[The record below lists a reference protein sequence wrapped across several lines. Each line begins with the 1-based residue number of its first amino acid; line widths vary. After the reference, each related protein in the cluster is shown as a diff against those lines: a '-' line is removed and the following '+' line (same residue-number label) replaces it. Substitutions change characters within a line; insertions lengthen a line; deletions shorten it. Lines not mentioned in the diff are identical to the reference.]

1 VETKLPP
8 DAFLFFL
15 TDHSSLV
22 VSISLDFC
30 QVKSPF
36 LLGIFLILWPEAWIP
51 MGCRIELIT
60 CATTDLDPLLTVG
73 DEVSVALGVGVG
85 VGVSDA
91 LADGDGV
98 SETVGVGI
106 GVGLGATTLTSPL
119 RNVGTVMVVGSPR
132 YPVQKINFCY
142 KYVHLH
148 R

>member
-1 VETKLPP
+1 
-8 DAFLFFL
+8 
-15 TDHSSLV
+15 
-22 VSISLDFC
+22 
-30 QVKSPF
+30 
-36 LLGIFLILWPEAWIP
+36 